1 MKEFAVFWGCTIQT
15 RFPFI
20 EKSTR
25 IVLES
30 FDLPYRDIDGFT
42 CCPEKSLVNNI
53 DHGAFVVT
61 AARNVAL
68 VDELDYDL
76 VSPCTGCVSNL
87 ATVKCELNANPRE
100 KDQVNSLLKEVGREF
115 KGKSRLQHLVP
126 FFHDAV
132 GAHSIK
138 QKMKKSFAGMRIA
151 LHYGCHMIRPSHAL
165 KNDDPLDP
173 KKFDN
178 LITALGAESLQFNTK
193 MMCCGQGLDRIDEHE
208 NALHFARIKLREL
221 KAMGADALVL
231 CCPSCFLQFDNNQFL
246 MEKEGEK
253 FGIPIIYF
261 TELLGLALGHSP
273 EELGINNHRV
283 DCEPF
288 IRKWEALCAKP
299 PKENGIQASLKGPSV
314 L

>member
-30 FDLPYRDIDGFT
+30 FKLPYRDIDGFT
-42 CCPEKSLVNNI
+42 CCPERSLVNNI

-87 ATVKCELNANPRE
+87 ATVKGELKANPRE
-100 KDQVNSLLKEVGREF
+100 KAEVNKLLKEVGREF
-115 KGKSRLQHLVP
+115 KGTAKLQHLVP
-126 FFHDAV
+126 FFHDTV
-132 GAHSIK
+132 GVNAIK
-138 QKMKKSFAGMRIA
+138 QKIKKDFSGMRIGI
-151 LHYGCHMIRPSHAL
+151 HYGCHMIRPSHAL
-165 KNDDPLDP
+165 RNDDPLEP
-173 KKFDN
+173 KKFDT
-178 LITALGAESLQFNTK
+178 LISALGAQSLQFMTK
-193 MMCCGQGLDRIDEHE
+193 MMCCGQGLDRIDEHDR
-208 NALHFARIKLREL
+208 ALHFARIKLKEL
-221 KAMGADALVL
+221 KSLGCDALVL

-253 FGIPIIYF
+253 FGIPVIYF
-261 TELLGLALGHSP
+261 TELLGLAMGYKPEDLG
-273 EELGINNHRV
+273 LDLHRV
-283 DCEPF
+283 DCTPF
-288 IRKWEALCAKP
+288 VKKWESLSARP
-299 PKENGIQASLKGPSV
+299 PKEDAIDDGLNAPGDL
-314 L
+314 